1 MFLGGLDGRA
11 PVDDA
16 DGARDAN
23 FRAAGDVF
31 DDWSDN
37 RTDGA
42 EDGALAM
49 GGGVIELEVIL
60 KYDAIDP
67 LFKNDYITIIILQ
80 TRMALLNL
88 LHVIRTQFKK
98 SRRGCP
104 STKQSSRSGT
114 SEHLA
119 VGTSSE
125 RHLPMT
131 PTPGWRQTCLDS
143 SEMVKLMA
151 GACKIDNKCIQFFDP
166 ELL

>member
-31 DDWSDN
+31 DYWSDN

-67 LFKNDYITIIILQ
+67 LFRNDYI
-80 TRMALLNL
+80 RC
-88 LHVIRTQFKK
+88 HHH
-98 SRRGCP
+98 
-104 STKQSSRSGT
+104 SSDKDGSIE
-114 SEHLA
+114 SPA
-119 VGTSSE
+119 
-125 RHLPMT
+125 
-131 PTPGWRQTCLDS
+131 CDS
-143 SEMVKLMA
+143 YP
-151 GACKIDNKCIQFFDP
+151 I
-166 ELL
+166 

>member
-1 MFLGGLDGRA
+1 MQLIHCSEMTTYVA
-11 PVDDA
+11 
-16 DGARDAN
+16 
-23 FRAAGDVF
+23 
-31 DDWSDN
+31 
-37 RTDGA
+37 
-42 EDGALAM
+42 
-49 GGGVIELEVIL
+49 
-60 KYDAIDP
+60 
-67 LFKNDYITIIILQ
+67 IIILQ

-98 SRRGCP
+98 SRRGCS

-143 SEMVKLMA
+143 SEMVELMA

-166 ELL
+166 EREGFEKLSCRLDSTRRWLCKVIRQVGIRRHFTRAES